1 MPKSYNRHYQ
11 DYRTERQSKLPRRN
25 PHRRYQSLV
34 TGEWH
39 DLETRETWTTFDDYG
54 RRSRPRG
61 DREEDAFNLGKEITE
76 RQIKDLKS
84 AIKSLKWIQDPI
96 ITSSGRNNQ
105 AKRDYWQNTVVKFFH
120 PQNYKNTY
128 ESLYDIRKNF
138 LRYKCTHDDYDH
150 YSRSPVRGYSDE
162 SKDFHFSLSN
172 PKHESRPIAVIEKQ
186 GGNYANP
193 KDFYWR
199 VDPESVD
206 EIINQALAYK
216 QRMIDHNKKIDFFM
230 RATAYSSGCWVHPVE
245 DLSEDN
251 PYREFRSNFEK
262 GLVGKRAR
270 LSELEAHLIRLQEHW
285 DNYYSDIEN
294 LRKVQDER
302 DKVYRQRTERKSELK
317 ASLSVKRKKRE
328 QEQHAA
334 LVKKV
339 EAEMQQWRD
348 NVRAGK
354 DTCGCTSAP
363 NSEGIRTLK
372 VNYAT
377 LEEATAAAK
386 SALINSDLHLRPYR
400 CDAKKKGR
408 DGRHYKCGGFH
419 LSSSI

>member
-11 DYRTERQSKLPRRN
+11 DYRTERQSKLPHRN

-39 DLETRETWTTFDDYG
+39 DLETRLTWSRTSHYG
-54 RRSRPRG
+54 RLLSVRG
-61 DREEDAFNLGKEITE
+61 DREEDTFNLGKEITE
-76 RQIKDLKS
+76 RQIKELKS
-84 AIKSLKWIQDPI
+84 SIKALKWIQNPI
-96 ITSSGRNNQ
+96 IASSGSNPQ
-105 AKRDYWQNTVVKFFH
+105 AKWKYWQQTVIKFFH
-120 PQNYKNTY
+120 PRNYKNSY
-128 ESLYDIRKNF
+128 ENLYDIRKDF
-138 LRYKCTHDDYDH
+138 LQYKCTHDDYDH
-150 YSRSPVRGYSDE
+150 YSGSPVNGYSAE

-172 PKHESRPIAVIEKQ
+172 PRHESRPIAVIEKQ
-186 GGNYANP
+186 GGRYSNP

-216 QRMIDHNKKIDFFM
+216 QRMIDHNRKIDFFL
-230 RATAYSSGCWVHPVE
+230 RATEYNGGWVYPLE
-245 DLSEDN
+245 ELSEDN
-251 PYREFRSNFEK
+251 PYKEFRVTFEQ
-262 GLVGKRAR
+262 GLVKKRAR
-270 LSELEAHLIRLQEHW
+270 LSELQGHLDRLQEQW

-302 DKVYRQRTERKSELK
+302 DKVYRQRTERKAELK
-317 ASLSVKRKKRE
+317 ASLSAKRKKRE

-334 LVKKV
+334 LVKQV

-348 NVRAGK
+348 NVHAGK

>member
-25 PHRRYQSLV
+25 LHRRYQSLV

-39 DLETRETWTTFDDYG
+39 DLETRETWCRSNHYG
-54 RRSRPRG
+54 RLTVRG

-76 RQIKDLKS
+76 RQIREIKS
-84 AIKSLKWIQDPI
+84 EISSLKWILTPVC
-96 ITSSGRNNQ
+96 SGYRDGESRRKYWLKNVINQLHMRNCN
-105 AKRDYWQNTVVKFFH
+105 D
-120 PQNYKNTY
+120 NYSIREIQK
-128 ESLYDIRKNF
+128 SFLYLN
-138 LRYKCTHDDYDH
+138 CTHDDHDY
-150 YSRSPVRGYSDE
+150 YNGRSTSNSSDVCN
-162 SKDFHFSLSN
+162 DFMLNLPN
-172 PKHESRPIAVIEKQ
+172 PRHEDSPFLALKRD
-186 GGNYANP
+186 GRYANP
-193 KDFYWR
+193 YDYYWKINP
-199 VDPESVD
+199 DSVD
-206 EIINQALAYK
+206 KIIDQALAYK

-230 RATAYSSGCWVHPVE
+230 RATAYSDGCWVHPVE
-245 DLSEDN
+245 DLSADN
-251 PYREFRSNFEK
+251 PYREFRLNFEK
-262 GLVGKRAR
+262 GLEGKRSR
-270 LSELEAHLIRLQEHW
+270 LSELEAHLIRLQEQW
-285 DNYYSDIEN
+285 DNYYADIEN

-302 DKVYRQRTERKSELK
+302 DKVFRQRTERKAELK
-317 ASLSVKRKKRE
+317 ASLSAKRKKKE
-328 QEQHAA
+328 QERHAA

-363 NSEGIRTLK
+363 NSEGVRTLK

-386 SALINSDLHLRPYR
+386 SALVNNDLHLRPYR